1 MPPPPRCPSLLRC
14 GTRTANGNITCKN
27 SAHICK
33 IVSGV
38 GSAVSRAPGTWARDE
53 RSRDGAWE
61 LRSQSHNFHVTC
73 ISVLWQRAGAQMR
86 SDIWQLRDWVSDWGS
101 HGTSHWWSLHL
112 NTVQP
117 SLPAA
122 VRAPAYCG
130 HATQPVSKSEFLV
143 QVAEMSF
150 IAVNE
155 RLIFTMHTF

>member
-1 MPPPPRCPSLLRC
+1 M
-14 GTRTANGNITCKN
+14 
-27 SAHICK
+27 AHH
-33 IVSGV
+33 
-38 GSAVSRAPGTWARDE
+38 T
-53 RSRDGAWE
+53 DGPLA
-61 LRSQSHNFHVTC
+61 
-73 ISVLWQRAGAQMR
+73 
-86 SDIWQLRDWVSDWGS
+86 
-101 HGTSHWWSLHL
+101 LHL

>member
-33 IVSGV
+33 LVSGV

-61 LRSQSHNFHVTC
+61 LSHTVSTWR
-73 ISVLWQRAGAQMR
+73 VLWQRAGAQTECR
-86 SDIWQLRDWVSDWGS
+86 WGVIFGNYVSEWLREPWRTDGPYIWIQFSRA
-101 HGTSHWWSLHL
+101 SLL
-112 NTVQP
+112 LCGRPPN
-117 SLPAA
+117 
-122 VRAPAYCG
+122 CG

-143 QVAEMSF
+143 
-150 IAVNE
+150 IYCCKC
-155 RLIFTMHTF
+155 R